1 MFCEENREK
10 LKEILMCQPY
20 GNHTYDEV
28 VDYLISNGVSALPME
43 LPDTTALEKRCDE
56 LDYKLIGVM
65 HSVDKWLEGAE
76 LDQDEVNRAATMR
89 EKTLRLLEAAYAE
102 IQRLKKELDDAR
114 TKVELSIYDQE
125 EFHEGCTVHVLM
137 NSRTGDV
144 SIGWWHGTIADMP
157 GARRDKDE

>member
-1 MFCEENREK
+1 MVDENKERLE
-10 LKEILMCQPY
+10 EILRAKPY
-20 GNHTYDEV
+20 GYSTYDEMA
-28 VDYLISNGVSALPME
+28 DYLASNGVSALPMV
-43 LPDTTALEKRCDE
+43 LPDTTALEKRCDK

-89 EKTLRLLEAAYAE
+89 EKTLRLLEAAHAE

-144 SIGWWHGTIADMP
+144 SIGWWHGTKDDMP
-157 GARRDKDE
+157 GARRDEDE